1 MNHFKSFGLEGQAT
15 FFQIGNNIKSFED
28 ITEEAVDG
36 SYAQSI
42 AARVQENCFTAL
54 DAPVRTIGSENVPAV
69 PLNETLEKTM
79 LLNIDKVT
87 KAIES
92 LLVY

>member
-1 MNHFKSFGLEGQAT
+1 
-15 FFQIGNNIKSFED
+15 
-28 ITEEAVDG
+28 
-36 SYAQSI
+36 
-42 AARVQENCFTAL
+42 
-54 DAPVRTIGSENVPAV
+54 
-69 PLNETLEKTM
+69 LNETLEKTM